1 MQQPLRTALHRCEI
15 KHSRFIA
22 VVAPY
27 QDFDAMLVQL
37 QGEHARASHHC
48 RAARW
53 IDLDGRINELAH
65 DDGEPSGTAARPM
78 LRVLQSGDW
87 INVGAVVVRYFGG
100 TKLGTGGLAR
110 AYAGAVQSA
119 LESMPASQW
128 VAIRDAKISVKFASI
143 DALERAVRAFDLT
156 VISREFTATGVCLE
170 LRGQSAHIDELRAKH
185 EAY

>member
-1 MQQPLRTALHRCEI
+1 MQQPLSTALHRSEI
-15 KHSRFIA
+15 KRSRFIA
-22 VVAPY
+22 VVVPY
-27 QDFDAMLVQL
+27 QDFNSMLVQL
-37 QGEHARASHHC
+37 PAEHSRASHHC

-53 IDLDGRINELAH
+53 IDLDGRINELAN

-119 LESMPASQW
+119 LVSMPASPW
-128 VAIRDAKISVKFASI
+128 VAMSDAKVTVEFARI
-143 DALERAVRAFDLT
+143 DELERAVRAFEVT
-156 VISREFTATGVCLE
+156 VVSREFTATGVCLE
-170 LRGQSAHIDELRAKH
+170 LRGPSAQIDQLRAMRV
-185 EAY
+185 AY